1 MRQLPSAATILQVP
15 ESALHKPRQQ
25 IYNSPS
31 VSAWSLL
38 LLTMKPKAMAG
49 RALSASVPF
58 DYLRGETIENVVSE
72 GGRPHLRLWLTKRP
86 GRMAEFGM

>member
-1 MRQLPSAATILQVP
+1 
-15 ESALHKPRQQ
+15 
-25 IYNSPS
+25 
-31 VSAWSLL
+31 
-38 LLTMKPKAMAG
+38 MKPKAMAG